1 MLMQV
6 PSSIHRLDELFFWR
20 CGREPQ
26 ATAYTYL
33 RDDLELGGQYTYEQ
47 LAGLVR
53 RLAAQLERQA
63 EPGARVLLLFSPG
76 LDMVCAFW
84 ASILAGLIPVPA
96 PPPDP
101 LRTKNSL
108 PALLAIVEDASV
120 SLVITTSAGR
130 ATLADASNG
139 VGIALSNVI
148 SLDQLYESPVSE
160 IRRQT
165 PQTEKNLSIAYLQYT
180 SGSTT
185 GPRGVMISHDNV
197 LAQCHGL
204 TLSAAVGSESRSLC
218 WLPYYH
224 DYGLV
229 HGIIAP
235 FYAGIPAFLM
245 SPVTFLRRPLRW
257 LEAISRWNI
266 SHSGAPNFAYEAC
279 VQARAKQSDKRS
291 DWHAELS
298 GWTVASCGAEPIRP
312 STIDRFCET
321 FAPHGFKRTALM
333 PAYGL
338 AEATLVVT
346 SARTD
351 EPPLILSLASD
362 QLERHLVEVRAGHGH
377 GIRTLVGC
385 GRPLPGVRIRIV
397 DPTYLVDRMP
407 GEVGEI
413 WVSGPSVSE
422 GYWNR
427 TELNETTFSSAEE
440 DRTSRYLRTGDL
452 GFQHDGQLFI
462 AGRLKDLIILNGRN
476 LYPQDLEQVAEACHT
491 GLRQGG
497 CAAFTVEGERTEQ
510 LVIVQEIERIRDLD
524 TEAVAMSVRTAI
536 AQHCGAPVHDVV
548 FVRSGAI
555 PRTSSGKIQRRA
567 CRSAYL
573 NNTIAVVASCKA
585 TDASDLPGETE
596 VLPLPFADDNREAAL
611 VRAFADCA
619 GIVSGQVS
627 LDKPIVSY
635 GLDSL
640 KVTMLKHRLE
650 SDFGIDVTFAQLFG
664 SCTLGDL
671 ARMDAGHAV
680 SSHQESEE
688 SGSIAAVL
696 RSSRMDGSGDAD
708 PARPRSLSPGQRR
721 LWFIEQIHPGSALNH
736 IVLAVRLRG
745 ALDHGRLQ
753 DSLTEVVRRHP
764 LLRAF
769 YSVAAGAVQE
779 HILAEAEV
787 RMRRASMADLPTA
800 SVDDEVRRWIKEE
813 TLVPFDLGTPP
824 LLRALL
830 LDRGLD
836 DHVLVLTIHRLIAD
850 GWSLRVLMKE
860 MGTIYDAADGALRL
874 PPSSDQGYRDYVEIQ
889 LQGTASEWPLQLDYW
904 TRLLAHYPPALRVPT
919 DRTRPRVRRY
929 LGGARYRALDPSLL
943 EAIESFCRQEAVTKF
958 MLLYAAFAVWL
969 QRCTRTDDI
978 ALGTV
983 VANRR
988 LSGVEQAIG
997 YFANTVV
1004 LRLDLTDVRTV
1015 RDLLTR
1021 SRNVVAGAYD
1031 HQDVPFER
1039 VIEALN
1045 AQGDGTPAVPFNVMI
1060 VWEDDPLTDLALR
1073 DMKAS
1078 HLPIDDFAVEFDLT
1092 LLILNRKDRLELV
1105 LLYDKDIFDG
1115 STVDRM
1121 LDQVVMLLQAM
1132 VAHPA
1137 MHVAALPLLAEGE
1150 RRMVLETWNETE
1162 AELACDATIPDL
1174 LTFQARTSPDY
1185 PAVVCGEGRL
1195 SYRDLDIQSTVLA
1208 RAICRVTQGDP
1219 ARVGLCVE
1227 RSVSSLV
1234 GLFGILKA
1242 GAAYVPV
1249 DPGAPEQRQRMV
1261 LEDADVSLV
1270 VTQRHLRMQLP
1281 FADDTIIELEELQQ
1295 AAASSASTISLPTIR
1310 PDRLAY
1316 IIYTSGSTGR
1326 PKGVEVT
1333 HGALQHSL
1341 AARLHYYGSRA
1352 ERCLLTFPLAF
1363 DGSITSIFW
1372 SVLCGGTLIVPSEDS
1387 ARDTDQ
1393 LAALI
1398 ARHAVTHVV
1407 LIPSLYEVLLCQ
1419 SQPSALRTLQTV
1431 VVAGESVF
1439 PDVVHRHYERL
1450 PDVSLYNEYG
1460 PTEATVWTTVYKT
1473 NGTENG
1479 VRVPIGKPIA
1489 NATVYLL
1496 NSSMQPVPVG
1506 MIGELYIGGAGL
1518 AHGYH
1523 NQPETTRERF
1533 MDNPFRPGTRLYR
1546 TGDLGVFRRDG
1557 NIEFIGREDE
1567 QVKIRGYRVELG
1579 EIEANARALPGIR
1592 DAVAVVQSASAVG
1605 PTLVAFVTVD
1615 QQPAPA
1621 GAYLLDLLRRKMP
1634 SYMVP
1639 TAVEVLDALP
1649 LLPNGKIDRKA
1660 LQQWTRAPQPAGAPS
1675 PRPRD
1680 QIEYSL
1686 IELWS
1691 DILARSAPDVHES
1704 FFALGGHSL
1713 LASQVVSRVREVFR
1727 VELPIRALFDDPTI
1741 AGLADRI
1748 RAEQS
1753 RANARPPLPPITPV
1767 SRAKPLPLS
1776 YSQQRMWF
1784 IQQLAPEA
1792 TAYNLL
1798 FVSRQRGALKVPILR
1813 QVVDLLSRRHEA
1825 FRTTFAMTGTGPVQR
1840 IAPWQSPHLVEID
1853 LRRLPKELRETEAR
1867 RIAQEEGRR
1876 PFDLERGPLARISVV
1891 KLEQDDHL
1899 LILNL
1904 HHIVGDQWSFGIL
1917 GRDFASYYNALSQDL
1932 PLPEM
1937 PLAVQYADYAA
1948 WQRRC
1953 LTAEVLEDQEGYW
1966 KKTLADLSTLNMPTD
1981 YPRPSMQTFRGAYCS
1996 IDIPDSMIETL
2007 KQFGARHRVTSFMT
2021 MLACFQLLLSRYSGQ
2036 TDVAV
2041 GSPIAN
2047 RTQMAMEQL
2056 IGTFVNTL
2064 VIRLNLGGD
2073 PPFVDLVERVKEA
2086 SLGAFTHQDYPFDRL
2101 VDTLQT
2107 ARDPSMAPLIQVLFN
2122 MVNAPIGDI
2131 QLYGLKWEPFE
2142 VDPGSA
2148 QFDLSLTVEL
2158 EVAKKAYLTFNTDLF
2173 KRETAVRL
2181 LQHFLSLLQDAV
2193 ERPAA
2198 RISELSML
2206 GKAERMQLLV
2216 DWNRTVSPYPH
2227 TQCFPELFEARV
2239 QRAPN
2244 ATAVSMEGA
2253 SLSYHDL
2260 NAKANR
2266 LARLLVHAGVRPGT
2280 IVGLCLDRSIEM
2292 VAALLAIMK
2301 AGGCYVPLDPDF
2313 PRDRLRFMVEDS
2325 EAPFVLTTSVLAERF
2340 AGQNC
2345 RQIRLDRETAALRQG
2360 PDDNPAPVATA
2371 RDLAYVLYTS
2381 GSTGH
2386 PKGVRIRHGSLT
2398 NFLWAMKDQPGCV
2411 SRDVMLSVTT
2421 LSFDIAAL
2429 ELYLPL
2435 LVGARVEL
2443 VSRAVAMDGWRL
2455 ARTLEA
2461 VQPTIMQATP
2471 ATWRL
2476 LLESGWSGSSS
2487 LTALCGGEALPPDLA
2502 SLLLKRVKVLWNMYG
2517 PTETTVWST
2526 MDRVMPEE
2534 PEITI
2539 GRPIANTEVYV
2550 LDAHLQPV
2558 PVGVPGELFIGGAGL
2573 AQGYHRRTDLTGD
2586 RFIRHPF
2593 SNDLEARIYR
2603 TGDLVRY
2610 REDGR
2615 LIHMGRLDTQVKVR
2629 GFRIELEEIQSVL
2642 SRHPKIRQAVVTARP
2657 DRQGIKQLAAYVV
2670 AADGAAPVA
2679 DELRAYARAFMP
2691 EYMVPSYFVLLD
2703 KLPLTAN
2710 NKIDVRALPEP
2721 EVSGHA
2727 GGAARIAPRNGME
2740 LQLTALW
2747 QQVLGVQEIG
2757 IHDNFFDLGGH
2768 SFKAAQLFFQLEAV
2782 FGRQLPLATLFQ
2794 APTVADL
2801 AAVLTQ
2807 ANWTPPWQSLVA
2819 IQAEG
2824 VSTPLFMVPGVGG
2837 NVLVFAKLAKLLGAD
2852 QPIYGLQARGL
2863 DGMEAP
2869 FTSVPDMA
2877 THYVQAMK
2885 QVHPQGPF
2893 LIAGV
2898 CTGGLIAYE
2907 MARQLRA
2914 EKKDVTIFMLDT
2926 WHPDSYTSHRRRL
2939 LNPVFMGAV
2948 VMGKIWSD
2956 LMGIVGLPLGE
2967 WWPTTKRK
2975 ALVLK
2980 SLIDQSVTDHIMD
2993 QDFQV
2998 QRLTKA
3004 TLVAVS
3010 RYRVEPMDGD
3020 IVNVVASRNTVR
3032 EGVADT
3038 RHDWQ
3043 DLGSHGSSRIYLQAE
3058 NSGRMFVSPYVEEL
3072 ANHMQRRFWNK
3083 AVSPIHLLS
3092 DTAFPIDPLGH
3103 GGRRGAL
3110 GSVQC
3115 GRAGLDQPGAPAPS
3129 RRRRDPGG
3137 RLRRR
3142 RHRQAAD
3149 PNRLAIDADPIF
3161 PRHDAGDLA
3170 HAVRQNLEGAVPP
3183 DRGAGTVEY
3192 SGHSQR
3198 RREHAGVV
3206 DSMFAESGDEWR
3218 HRRGMRALS
3227 CLAFPADVSPRRHR
3241 HVAGCMGLPMA
3252 AYDGLRDDLF
3262 VPRGAF
3268 AALPAISLVDRRD
3281 QRADDASP
3289 APEGVSRRRAVRGGQ
3304 SLSGQQHRG
3313 VPAIHVRRSL
3323 VAIGVLRH
3331 DRRHPLRLSPALLTV
3346 LRIVDRLRGRAA
3358 VHDGADLGHY
3368 RRLADVGKGTGRLRQ
3383 YSETRRLAR
3392 RMGQDG
3398 RRRCGRG
3405 AADGSRRRTEGGRLH
3420 ICERR
3425 QERA

>member
-6 PSSIHRLDELFFWR
+6 PNSISRLDELFLWR
-20 CGREPQ
+20 CGRDPQ
-26 ATAYTYL
+26 TTAYAYV
-33 RDDLELGGQYTYEQ
+33 RDNLELGERYTYEQ
-47 LAGLVR
+47 LAGRVR
-53 RLAAQLERQA
+53 QLALQFSRRA
-63 EPGARVLLLFSPG
+63 EPGSRALLLFSPG
-76 LDMVCAFW
+76 LDVVSAFW

-108 PALLAIVEDASV
+108 PGLLAIFEDASI
-120 SLVITTSAGR
+120 SLILTTSVCEA
-130 ATLADASNG
+130 ALADFSCEIG
-139 VGIALSNVI
+139 VALPPVI
-148 SLDQLYESPVSE
+148 SLDRLGEPLPSE
-160 IRRQT
+160 RSGQT
-165 PQTEKNLSIAYLQYT
+165 LPSEPSSSLAYLQYT

-185 GPRGVMISHDNV
+185 RPRGVMISHGNV

-204 TLSAAVGSESRSLC
+204 TVAASVGPESRSLC
-218 WLPYYH
+218 WLPYFH

-229 HGIIAP
+229 HGIIGP

-245 SPVTFLRRPLRW
+245 SPVTFIRRPLRW
-257 LEAISRWNI
+257 LEAIDHWSI
-266 SHSGAPNFAYEAC
+266 SHSGAPNFAYDAC
-279 VQARAKQSDKRS
+279 VQARAQRS
-291 DWHAELS
+291 DWSAELS
-298 GWTVASCGAEPIRP
+298 GWTVASCGAEPVRS
-312 STIDRFCET
+312 STIERFCET
-321 FAPHGFKRTALM
+321 FAPHGFKRRALM

-346 SARTD
+346 SAGGD
-351 EPPLILSLASD
+351 EAPLIVSLAAD
-362 QLERHLVEVRAGHGH
+362 QLERNRVEVKASHGT
-377 GIRTLVGC
+377 GTRPLVGC
-385 GRPLPGVRIRIV
+385 GRPLPDVQIRIV
-397 DPTYLVDRMP
+397 DPTNLVDCLP
-407 GEVGEI
+407 GEVGEV

-422 GYWNR
+422 GYWNKA
-427 TELNETTFSSAEE
+427 ELNDETFVSTGE

-452 GFQHDGQLFI
+452 GFYHDGQLFI
-462 AGRLKDLIILNGRN
+462 AGRLKDLVILNGRN
-476 LYPQDLEQVAEACHT
+476 LYPQDLELAVEACHA
-491 GLRQGG
+491 GLRRGG
-497 CAAFTVEGERTEQ
+497 CAAFTIEGERAEQ
-510 LVIVQEIERIRDLD
+510 LVIVQELERTRDLD
-524 TEAVAMSVRTAI
+524 TDAMATAVRTVI
-536 AQHCGAPVHDVV
+536 AEHCGAPVHAVV

-573 NNTIAVVASCKA
+573 NNTLAIVASYSA
-585 TDASDLPGETE
+585 TDASGPQSEEDVP
-596 VLPLPFADDNREAAL
+596 PLPIADGDQEAAL
-611 VRAFADCA
+611 IHAFADCA
-619 GIVSGQVS
+619 GVASSQVS
-627 LDKPIVSY
+627 LDSPIIGY

-640 KVTMLKHRLE
+640 KITMLKHRLE
-650 SDFGIDVTFAQLFG
+650 SDFGIEVTFGRLFG
-664 SCTLGDL
+664 PCTLRDL
-671 ARMDAGHAV
+671 VRMGTGQAR
-680 SSHQESEE
+680 SLHQEAEE
-688 SGSIAAVL
+688 SGTKTAAL
-696 RSSRMDGSGDAD
+696 RPSGIRETDGVESV
-708 PARPRSLSPGQRR
+708 RPRSISPGQRR
-721 LWFIEQIHPGSALNH
+721 LWFIEQVHPGGALNH
-736 IVLAVRLRG
+736 IVLAMRLCG
-745 ALDHGRLQ
+745 ALDRGRLQ
-753 DSLTEVVRRHP
+753 DSLTELVRRHG
-764 LLRAF
+764 LLRAC
-769 YSVAAGAVQE
+769 YSVVADEVQE
-779 HILAEAEV
+779 HVTAEADV
-787 RMRRASMADLPTA
+787 RMRRFSVADLPTA

-813 TLVPFDLGTPP
+813 TLVPFDLSTPP

-830 LDRGLD
+830 LDRGQEEYM
-836 DHVLVLTIHRLIAD
+836 LVLTVHRLIAD

-860 MGTIYDAADGALRL
+860 LGAIYDTDGEVRGL
-874 PPSSDQGYRDYVEIQ
+874 PLPSEQGYRDYVETQ
-889 LQGTASEWPLQLDYW
+889 QQKTSPEWVSQLDYW
-904 TRLLAHYPPALRVPT
+904 KRLLAHCPSALEVPT

-929 LGGARYRALDPSLL
+929 LGGARYRALDHSLD
-943 EAIESFCRQEAVTKF
+943 EEIASFCRREGVTKF
-958 MLLYAAFAVWL
+958 MLVYAAFAVWL
-969 QRCTRTDDI
+969 QRCARTDDVVV
-978 ALGTV
+978 GTV

-988 LSGVEQAIG
+988 RSGLEQAIG

-1004 LRLDLTDVRTV
+1004 LRLDLADVGTV
-1015 RDLLTR
+1015 RDLLSR

-1045 AQGDGTPAVPFNVMI
+1045 TRGDGTPAVPFNVMI
-1060 VWEDDPLTDLALR
+1060 VWEDDPLADLAFR
-1073 DMKAS
+1073 DLTAS
-1078 HLPIDDFAVEFDLT
+1078 HLPIDDVAVEFDLT
-1092 LLILNRKDRLELV
+1092 LLVLNRKERLELV
-1105 LLYDKDIFDG
+1105 LLYDKDIFDS
-1115 STVDRM
+1115 STIDRI
-1121 LDQVVMLLQAM
+1121 LGQILMLLQAM
-1132 VAHPA
+1132 IAHPA
-1137 MHVAALPLLAEGE
+1137 TLVAELPLLAEAE
-1150 RRMVLETWNETE
+1150 RRTVLEEWNATET
-1162 AELACDATIPDL
+1162 ELACGTSIPDL
-1174 LTFQARTSPDY
+1174 LAFQARASPDHS
-1185 PAVVCGEGRL
+1185 AVVCGEGRL
-1195 SYRDLDIQSTVLA
+1195 SYRELDAQSTVLA
-1208 RAICRVTQGDP
+1208 QAICEVTRGNP
-1219 ARVGLCVE
+1219 VRVGLCVE

-1234 GLFGILKA
+1234 ALFGILKA

-1249 DPGAPEQRQRMV
+1249 DPGAPEQRQRLV
-1261 LEDADVSLV
+1261 LQDADISLI
-1270 VTQRHLRMQLP
+1270 VTQRHLRTQLP
-1281 FADDTIIELEELQQ
+1281 FADDKIIELEGLQQ
-1295 AAASSASTISLPTIR
+1295 LGSSRRSTAPLPPIR
-1310 PDRLAY
+1310 PDQPAY

-1333 HGALQHSL
+1333 HRALQHSL
-1341 AARLHYYGSRA
+1341 AARLHYYGARA

-1372 SVLCGGTLIVPSEDS
+1372 STLHGGTLIVPPEDS
-1387 ARDTDQ
+1387 ARDADQ
-1393 LAALI
+1393 LTALI
-1398 ARHAVTHVV
+1398 AKHAVTHVV
-1407 LIPSLYEVLLCQ
+1407 LIPSLYEVLLRQ
-1419 SQPSALRTLQTV
+1419 GQPSLLRTLQVV
-1431 VVAGESVF
+1431 VVAGESVL

-1473 NGTENG
+1473 NGTERG
-1479 VRVPIGKPIA
+1479 VRVPIGRPIA

-1506 MIGELYIGGAGL
+1506 VIGELYIGGSGL
-1518 AHGYH
+1518 ARGYH
-1523 NQPETTRERF
+1523 NQPELTGEKF
-1533 MDNPFRPGTRLYR
+1533 VNNPFRPGTRLYR
-1546 TGDLGVFRRDG
+1546 TGDLGLFRQDG

-1567 QVKIRGYRVELG
+1567 QVKIRGHRIELG
-1579 EIEANARALPGIR
+1579 EVEANVRALPGIR
-1592 DAVAVVQSASAVG
+1592 DAVAVVQSAPPVG
-1605 PTLVAFVTVD
+1605 PTLVAFVTAD
-1615 QQPAPA
+1615 QKPAPA
-1621 GAYLLDLLRRKMP
+1621 SAYLLDLLRRKIP

-1639 TAVEVLDALP
+1639 AAVVVLDALP
-1649 LLPNGKIDRKA
+1649 LLSSGKVDRRT
-1660 LQQWTRAPQPAGAPS
+1660 LRQWVDVTRSTGLSPA
-1675 PRPRD
+1675 RPRD
-1680 QIEYSL
+1680 QIEQSL

-1691 DILARSAPDVHES
+1691 EILGRATPDVHES

-1727 VELPIRALFDDPTI
+1727 VELPIRSLFDDPTI

-1748 RAEQS
+1748 RAEQG
-1753 RANARPPLPPITPV
+1753 RVNVRPPLPPIIPV
-1767 SRAKPLPLS
+1767 SRSKPLPLS

-1798 FVSRQRGALKVPILR
+1798 FVSRQKGALKVPILR

-1825 FRTTFAMTGTGPVQR
+1825 FRTTFAMTGAGPVQR
-1840 IAPWQSPHLVEID
+1840 IAPWQAPHLVEID
-1853 LRRLPKELRETEAR
+1853 LRRLPKKLRETEAR

-1891 KLEQDDHL
+1891 KLDQDDHI

-1917 GRDFASYYNALSQDL
+1917 GRDFASYYNALSQEL

-1953 LTAEVLEDQEGYW
+1953 LTEAVLKDQEDYW
-1966 KKTLADLSTLNMPTD
+1966 RKTLADLSTLNMPTD

-1996 IDIPDSMIETL
+1996 LDIPDSMIETL
-2007 KQFGARHRVTSFMT
+2007 KKFGAQNRITSFMT

-2073 PPFVDLVERVKEA
+2073 PPFVELVERVKEA

-2148 QFDLSLTVEL
+2148 QFDLSLTIEL

-2193 ERPAA
+2193 ERPDA

-2206 GKAERMQLLV
+2206 GKSERTQLLV
-2216 DWNRTVSPYPH
+2216 DWNSTASPYPH

-2239 QRAPN
+2239 QQTPDA
-2244 ATAVSMEGA
+2244 AAVSMDGA
-2253 SLSYHDL
+2253 CLSYQDL
-2260 NAKANR
+2260 NARANR
-2266 LARLLVHAGVRPGT
+2266 LARLLVRAGVRPKT
-2280 IVGLCLDRSIEM
+2280 IVGLCLDRSVEM
-2292 VAALLAIMK
+2292 VSALLAIMK
-2301 AGGCYVPLDPDF
+2301 AGACYVPLDPDY

-2325 EAPFVLTTSVLAERF
+2325 GAPFVLTTSALAERF
-2340 AGQNC
+2340 AGQSC
-2345 RQIRLDRETAALRQG
+2345 RQICLDKEAAALQQEA
-2360 PDDNPAPVATA
+2360 DDNLAPMATA
-2371 RDLAYVLYTS
+2371 EDLAYVLYTS

-2386 PKGVRIRHGSLT
+2386 PKGVQIRHSSLT
-2398 NFLWAMKDQPGCV
+2398 NFLWAMKDQPGCT

-2435 LVGARVEL
+2435 LVGGRVEL

-2455 ARTLEA
+2455 VRTLEA

-2476 LLESGWSGSSS
+2476 LLESGWPGSST

-2502 SLLLKRVKVLWNMYG
+2502 SQLLKRTKVLWNMYG

-2539 GRPIANTEVYV
+2539 GRPIANTEIYV
-2550 LDAHLQPV
+2550 LDTHLQPV

-2573 AQGYHRRTDLTGD
+2573 AQGYHRRSDLTRD

-2593 SNDLEARIYR
+2593 SHDPEARIYR
-2603 TGDLVRY
+2603 TGDLARY
-2610 REDGR
+2610 REDGK

-2642 SRHPKIRQAVVTARP
+2642 SRHPKIRQAVVTARA
-2657 DRQGIKQLAAYVV
+2657 DQQGLKQLAAYVV
-2670 AADGAAPVA
+2670 AADGAAPAA

-2691 EYMVPSYFVLLD
+2691 EYMVPSYFVVLD

-2710 NKIDVRALPEP
+2710 NKIDVRALPAP
-2721 EVSGHA
+2721 ETSSHA
-2727 GGAARIAPRNGME
+2727 GRAARIAPRNGME

-2807 ANWTPPWQSLVA
+2807 ANWRPPWQSLVA

-2824 VSTPLFMVPGVGG
+2824 KSTPLFMVPGVGG

-2863 DGMEAP
+2863 DGKEAP
-2869 FTSVPDMA
+2869 FTSVPEMA

-2914 EKKDVTIFMLDT
+2914 EKTETTIFMLDT

-2948 VMGKIWSD
+2948 IFGKIWSD
-2956 LMGIVGLPLGE
+2956 LRAIVGLPPGE
-2967 WWPTTKRK
+2967 WWPTMKRK
-2975 ALVLK
+2975 TLVLK

-3010 RYRVEPMDGD
+3010 RYRVEPMDGC
-3020 IVNVVASRNTVR
+3020 IVNVVASRNFVR

-3043 DLGSHGSSRIYLQAE
+3043 DLGGSGSSRIYLQAE

-3072 ANHMQRRFWNK
+3072 ADHMQRRLRDN
-3083 AVSPIHLLS
+3083 ASAG
-3092 DTAFPIDPLGH
+3092 T
-3103 GGRRGAL
+3103 GG
-3110 GSVQC
+3110 C
-3115 GRAGLDQPGAPAPS
+3115 RAG
-3129 RRRRDPGG
+3129 
-3137 RLRRR
+3137 
-3142 RHRQAAD
+3142 
-3149 PNRLAIDADPIF
+3149 
-3161 PRHDAGDLA
+3161 
-3170 HAVRQNLEGAVPP
+3170 AVG
-3183 DRGAGTVEY
+3183 
-3192 SGHSQR
+3192 
-3198 RREHAGVV
+3198 
-3206 DSMFAESGDEWR
+3206 ES
-3218 HRRGMRALS
+3218 L
-3227 CLAFPADVSPRRHR
+3227 
-3241 HVAGCMGLPMA
+3241 
-3252 AYDGLRDDLF
+3252 
-3262 VPRGAF
+3262 
-3268 AALPAISLVDRRD
+3268 
-3281 QRADDASP
+3281 
-3289 APEGVSRRRAVRGGQ
+3289 
-3304 SLSGQQHRG
+3304 
-3313 VPAIHVRRSL
+3313 
-3323 VAIGVLRH
+3323 
-3331 DRRHPLRLSPALLTV
+3331 
-3346 LRIVDRLRGRAA
+3346 
-3358 VHDGADLGHY
+3358 
-3368 RRLADVGKGTGRLRQ
+3368 
-3383 YSETRRLAR
+3383 
-3392 RMGQDG
+3392 
-3398 RRRCGRG
+3398 
-3405 AADGSRRRTEGGRLH
+3405 
-3420 ICERR
+3420 
-3425 QERA
+3425 

>member
-6 PSSIHRLDELFFWR
+6 PSSIHRLEDLFVWR
-20 CGREPQ
+20 CGRDPR
-26 ATAYTYL
+26 ATAYAAV
-33 RDDLELGGQYTYEQ
+33 RDDLELGEQCTYEQ
-47 LAGLVR
+47 LGERVR
-53 RLAAQLERQA
+53 RLAVQFRLQA
-63 EPGARVLLLFSPG
+63 RPGARVLLLFAPG

-84 ASILAGLIPVPA
+84 ATILAGLIPVPA
-96 PPPDP
+96 PAPDP

-108 PALLAIVEDASV
+108 PALLAILEDASV
-120 SLVITTSAGR
+120 SLVLTTSAYE
-130 ATLADASNG
+130 ATLADVPSGGGLAFPT
-139 VGIALSNVI
+139 VV
-148 SLDQLYESPVSE
+148 SLDRLLDASVSE
-160 IRRQT
+160 HSRQT
-165 PQTEKNLSIAYLQYT
+165 RQTAENSSVAYLQYT

-185 GPRGVMISHDNV
+185 RPRGVMISHGNV
-197 LAQCHGL
+197 LAQCRGL
-204 TLSAAVGSESRSLC
+204 TLSASVGPESRSLC

-229 HGIIAP
+229 HGIIGP
-235 FYAGIPAFLM
+235 LYAGIPAFLM

-257 LEAISRWNI
+257 LEAIGRWNI

-279 VQARAKQSDKRS
+279 VQARAKRS
-291 DWHAELS
+291 GKQLDWSADLS
-298 GWTVASCGAEPIRP
+298 SWIAASCGAEPIRS
-312 STIDRFCET
+312 STINRFCEA
-321 FAPHGFKRTALM
+321 FAPHGFKRIALM

-351 EPPLILSLASD
+351 ETPLIVSLAAD
-362 QLERHLVEVRAGHGH
+362 RLERNLVEVKDGHGN

-385 GRPLPGVRIRIV
+385 GRPLPDVRIRIV
-397 DPTYLVDRMP
+397 DPTDLVDCKP
-407 GEVGEI
+407 GEVGEV
-413 WVSGPSVSE
+413 WVSGPSVSD

-427 TELNETTFSSAEE
+427 TDLNDETFVSPGGNG
-440 DRTSRYLRTGDL
+440 TSRYLRTGDL
-452 GFQHDGQLFI
+452 GFEYDGQLFI

-476 LYPQDLEQVAEACHT
+476 LYPQDLEQAGEACHA
-491 GLRQGG
+491 GFRQGG
-497 CAAFTVEGERTEQ
+497 CAAFTIEGERAEQ
-510 LVIVQEIERIRDLD
+510 LVIVQEFERAQDPD
-524 TEAVAMSVRTAI
+524 TEAMATSIRTVI
-536 AQHCGAPVHDVV
+536 AEQFGAPVHDVV

-573 NNTIAVVASCKA
+573 NHTLPVVASHRA
-585 TDASDLPGETE
+585 TDPSDLPVGMD
-596 VLPLPFADDNREAAL
+596 VLPLPITDGDRNAAL
-611 VRAFADCA
+611 IQAFADCA
-619 GIVSGQVS
+619 GVVSGQVS
-627 LDKPIVSY
+627 LDKPIVGY

-640 KVTMLKHRLE
+640 KITMLKHRLE
-650 SDFGIDVTFAQLFG
+650 SDFGIDVTFGQLFG
-664 SCTLGDL
+664 SCTLRDL
-671 ARMDAGHAV
+671 AGMAAGHTE
-680 SSHQESEE
+680 SSPRVPKEL
-688 SGSIAAVL
+688 AAKT
-696 RSSRMDGSGDAD
+696 D
-708 PARPRSLSPGQRR
+708 PFVQPRGLSPGQRR
-721 LWFIEQIHPGSALNH
+721 LWFIEQIHPGGALNH

-745 ALDHGRLQ
+745 PLDHGRLQ
-753 DSLTEVVRRHP
+753 DSLTELVRRHP
-764 LLRAF
+764 LLRAC
-769 YSVAAGAVQE
+769 YTVVAGQVQE
-779 HILAEAEV
+779 QVAAEAEL
-787 RMRRASMADLPTA
+787 RMRHVSIADLPA
-800 SVDDEVRRWIKEE
+800 ANMEDEVRRWIKEE

-824 LLRALL
+824 LIRVLL
-830 LDRGLD
+830 LDRGED
-836 DHVLVLTIHRLIAD
+836 EQVLVLTVHRLIAD
-850 GWSLRVLMKE
+850 GWSLRVLMRE
-860 MGTIYDAADGALRL
+860 MGAIYDAGAGIRTL
-874 PPSSDQGYRDYVEIQ
+874 PPLPEHGDRDYVEIQ
-889 LQGTASEWPLQLDYW
+889 RQGTAFDWGSQLDYW
-904 TRLLAHYPPALRVPT
+904 KRLLAPRPSTLHLPT
-919 DRTRPRVRRY
+919 DRARPRVRRY
-929 LGGARYRALDPSLL
+929 LGGARYRSLDPLL
-943 EAIESFCRQEAVTKF
+943 GEEIESCCRREGVTKF

-969 QRCTRTDDI
+969 QRCARTDDI
-978 ALGTV
+978 AVGTV
-983 VANRR
+983 VANRG
-988 LSGVEQAIG
+988 LSGLEQAIG
-997 YFANTVV
+997 YLANTVV
-1004 LRLDLTDVRTV
+1004 LRLDLADVRTV
-1015 RDLLTR
+1015 RDLLSR

-1031 HQDVPFER
+1031 HQGVPFER

-1045 AQGDGTPAVPFNVMI
+1045 ARGDGAPAVPFNVMI
-1060 VWEDDPLTDLALR
+1060 VWEDDPLADLALC
-1073 DMKAS
+1073 DVTAV
-1078 HLPIDDFAVEFDLT
+1078 HLPIDDVAVEFDLT
-1092 LLILNRKDRLELV
+1092 LLVLNRKERLELV

-1121 LDQVVMLLQAM
+1121 LGQILVLVQAIA
-1132 VAHPA
+1132 AHPDSP
-1137 MHVAALPLLAEGE
+1137 VAELPLLGEKE
-1150 RRMVLETWNETE
+1150 RRLVLDEWNATGT
-1162 AELACDATIPDL
+1162 ELACEGTIPEFL
-1174 LTFQARTSPDY
+1174 AFQARTSPDHS
-1185 PAVVCGEGRL
+1185 AVVCGESRL
-1195 SYRDLDIQSTVLA
+1195 SYRDLDAQSTVLA
-1208 RAICRVTQGDP
+1208 RAICRVTQGRSV
-1219 ARVGLCVE
+1219 RVGLCVE
-1227 RSVSSLV
+1227 RSTSSLV

-1249 DPGAPEQRQRMV
+1249 DPGAPEQRQRLV

-1270 VTQRHLRMQLP
+1270 VTQRHLRTQLP
-1281 FADDTIIELEELQQ
+1281 FADDKIIELEGLRQPGAS
-1295 AAASSASTISLPTIR
+1295 AAPTASLPPIR
-1310 PDRLAY
+1310 PDQLAY

-1341 AARLHYYGSRA
+1341 AARLHYYGTHA

-1372 SVLCGGTLIVPSEDS
+1372 SVLHGGTLIVPPEDS
-1387 ARDTDQ
+1387 ARDADR

-1407 LIPSLYEVLLCQ
+1407 LIPSLYEVLLRQ
-1419 SQPSALRTLQTV
+1419 SQPSWLRTLQVV
-1431 VVAGESVF
+1431 VVAGESLL
-1439 PDVVHRHYERL
+1439 PDVLHRHYERL

-1473 NGTENG
+1473 SGTEQG
-1479 VRVPIGKPIA
+1479 ARIPIGKPIA
-1489 NATVYLL
+1489 NAAVYLL
-1496 NSSMQPVPVG
+1496 NASMQPVPVG
-1506 MIGELYIGGAGL
+1506 VIGELYIGGAGL
-1518 AHGYH
+1518 ARGYH
-1523 NQPETTRERF
+1523 NQPELTVKRF
-1533 MDNPFRPGTRLYR
+1533 VDNPFRPGTRLYR
-1546 TGDLGVFRRDG
+1546 TGDLGLFRQDG
-1557 NIEFIGREDE
+1557 NVEFIGREDG
-1567 QVKIRGYRVELG
+1567 QVKIRGYRIELG
-1579 EIEANARALPGIR
+1579 EVEANVRLLPGIR
-1592 DAVAVVQSASAVG
+1592 DAVVVVRSAPAVG
-1605 PTLVAFVTVD
+1605 PTLVAFVTVE
-1615 QQPAPA
+1615 QPPAPA
-1621 GAYLLDLLRRKMP
+1621 NAYLLDLLRRKMP

-1639 TAVEVLDALP
+1639 AFIEVLDALP
-1649 LLPNGKIDRKA
+1649 LLPNGKVDRTA
-1660 LQQWTRAPQPAGAPS
+1660 LQQRPASAQPAGVPS
-1675 PRPRD
+1675 HRPSD

-1691 DILARSAPDVHES
+1691 EILGRSVPDVHES
-1704 FFALGGHSL
+1704 FFSLGGHSL
-1713 LASQVVSRVREVFR
+1713 LASQVVSRVRELFR
-1727 VELPIRALFDDPTI
+1727 VELPIRSLFDDPTI

-1753 RANARPPLPPITPV
+1753 RANARPPLPPISPV
-1767 SRAKPLPLS
+1767 SRSKPLPLS

-1798 FVSRQRGALKVPILR
+1798 FVSRQKGALKVPILR

-1825 FRTTFAMTGTGPVQR
+1825 FRTTFAMTAAGPVQR

-1853 LRRLPKELRETEAR
+1853 LRRLPKELRESEGR

-1891 KLEQDDHL
+1891 KLDQDDHI

-1917 GRDFASYYNALSQDL
+1917 GRDFASYYNALTQEL

-1953 LTAEVLEDQEGYW
+1953 LTEEVLNDQEDYW
-1966 KKTLADLSTLNMPTD
+1966 KNTLADLSTLNMPTD
-1981 YPRPSMQTFRGAYCS
+1981 YPRPSMQTFRGAYCF
-1996 IDIPDSMIETL
+1996 IDIPDSTIEAL
-2007 KQFGARHRVTSFMT
+2007 KRFGARHRVTSFMT

-2073 PPFVDLVERVKEA
+2073 PPFVDLLERVKEA

-2173 KRETAVRL
+2173 RRETAVRL

-2193 ERPAA
+2193 ERPDA

-2206 GKAERMQLLV
+2206 GKSERTQLLV
-2216 DWNRTVSPYPH
+2216 GWNGTESPYPH
-2227 TQCFPELFEARV
+2227 TQCVPELFEAQV
-2239 QRAPN
+2239 QLAPD
-2244 ATAVSMEGA
+2244 AVAVSMDGDA
-2253 SLSYHDL
+2253 LSYRDL
-2260 NAKANR
+2260 NAQANR
-2266 LARLLVHAGVRPGT
+2266 LARLLVRAGVRPKT

-2301 AGGCYVPLDPDF
+2301 AGGCYVPLDPDY

-2325 EAPFVLTTSVLAERF
+2325 GAPFVLTTSELAERF
-2340 AGQNC
+2340 AGQSC
-2345 RQIRLDRETAALRQG
+2345 RRIRLDQEAASLRQEA
-2360 PDDNPAPVATA
+2360 DDNLAPTATA
-2371 RDLAYVLYTS
+2371 QDPAYVLYTS

-2386 PKGVRIRHGSLT
+2386 PKGVQIRHGSLT
-2398 NFLWAMKDQPGCV
+2398 NFLWAMKDQPGCTA
-2411 SRDVMLSVTT
+2411 RDVMLSVTT

-2429 ELYLPL
+2429 ELYVPL
-2435 LVGARVEL
+2435 LAGGRVEL

-2455 ARTLEA
+2455 VRTLET

-2476 LLESGWSGSSS
+2476 LLESGWSGSAG
-2487 LTALCGGEALPPDLA
+2487 LTALCGGEALPLDLA
-2502 SLLLKRVKVLWNMYG
+2502 SQLLKRVKVLWNMYG

-2526 MDRVMPEE
+2526 MDRVMPETH
-2534 PEITI
+2534 EITI
-2539 GRPIANTEVYV
+2539 GRPIANTQVYV
-2550 LDAHLQPV
+2550 LDSHLQPV
-2558 PVGVPGELFIGGAGL
+2558 PIGVPGELFIGGAGL
-2573 AQGYHRRTDLTGD
+2573 AQGYHRRADLTRD
-2586 RFIRHPF
+2586 RFVRHPF
-2593 SNDLEARIYR
+2593 SSDPDARIYR
-2603 TGDLVRY
+2603 TGDLARY
-2610 REDGR
+2610 REDGK

-2642 SRHPKIRQAVVTARP
+2642 SRHPKIGQVVVTARP
-2657 DRQGIKQLAAYVV
+2657 DPQGLNQLAAYVV
-2670 AADGAAPVA
+2670 AAEGTKPAA
-2679 DELRAYARAFMP
+2679 DELRAYARAFIP

-2703 KLPLTAN
+2703 RLPLTAN
-2710 NKIDVRALPEP
+2710 NKIDVRALPAP
-2721 EVSGHA
+2721 EISRHA
-2727 GGAARIAPRNGME
+2727 GSAGRVAPRNGME

-2747 QQVLGVQEIG
+2747 QQVLGVQELG
-2757 IHDNFFDLGGH
+2757 IHDNFFDMGGH

-2794 APTVADL
+2794 APTIADL

-2824 VSTPLFMVPGVGG
+2824 ASTPLFMVPGVGG

-2863 DGMEAP
+2863 DGKETP

-2914 EKKDVTIFMLDT
+2914 ENKEVTIFMLDS

-2948 VMGKIWSD
+2948 ILGKIWSD
-2956 LMGIVGLPLGE
+2956 LRAIAGLPAGE
-2967 WWPTTKRK
+2967 WWPTMKRK

-2980 SLIDQSVTDHIMD
+2980 SLVDQSVTDHIMD

-3010 RYRVEPMDGD
+3010 RYRVESMDGG
-3020 IVNVVASRNTVR
+3020 IVNVVASRNVVR

-3043 DLGSHGSSRIYLQAE
+3043 DLGGAGSSRIYLQAE

-3072 ANHMQRRFWNK
+3072 ADHMQRRF
-3083 AVSPIHLLS
+3083 
-3092 DTAFPIDPLGH
+3092 
-3103 GGRRGAL
+3103 RE
-3110 GSVQC
+3110 
-3115 GRAGLDQPGAPAPS
+3115 RAGAGAEE
-3129 RRRRDPGG
+3129 G
-3137 RLRRR
+3137 
-3142 RHRQAAD
+3142 QA
-3149 PNRLAIDADPIF
+3149 
-3161 PRHDAGDLA
+3161 
-3170 HAVRQNLEGAVPP
+3170 GAV
-3183 DRGAGTVEY
+3183 G
-3192 SGHSQR
+3192 
-3198 RREHAGVV
+3198 
-3206 DSMFAESGDEWR
+3206 ESR
-3218 HRRGMRALS
+3218 
-3227 CLAFPADVSPRRHR
+3227 
-3241 HVAGCMGLPMA
+3241 
-3252 AYDGLRDDLF
+3252 
-3262 VPRGAF
+3262 
-3268 AALPAISLVDRRD
+3268 
-3281 QRADDASP
+3281 
-3289 APEGVSRRRAVRGGQ
+3289 
-3304 SLSGQQHRG
+3304 
-3313 VPAIHVRRSL
+3313 
-3323 VAIGVLRH
+3323 
-3331 DRRHPLRLSPALLTV
+3331 
-3346 LRIVDRLRGRAA
+3346 
-3358 VHDGADLGHY
+3358 
-3368 RRLADVGKGTGRLRQ
+3368 
-3383 YSETRRLAR
+3383 
-3392 RMGQDG
+3392 
-3398 RRRCGRG
+3398 
-3405 AADGSRRRTEGGRLH
+3405 
-3420 ICERR
+3420 
-3425 QERA
+3425 